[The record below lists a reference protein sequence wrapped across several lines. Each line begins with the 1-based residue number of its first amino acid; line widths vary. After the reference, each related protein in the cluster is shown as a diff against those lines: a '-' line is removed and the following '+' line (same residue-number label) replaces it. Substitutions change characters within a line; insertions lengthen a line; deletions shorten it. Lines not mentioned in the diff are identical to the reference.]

1 MLNMYEII
9 TQAEFR
15 DKMNELIL
23 ITKTN
28 ALYAL
33 DMVYPLLETNQDT
46 EALSYLNGQG
56 SLIDILYILQNNMTI
71 LQLDKLVPK
80 NNDMI
85 YFIDKFG
92 LPSKTTQEQ
101 YEMIVNDEIDETSSD
116 DDKKEIPYVDI
127 PDNPDN
133 DNMFI

>member
-1 MLNMYEII
+1 MYEII

-56 SLIDILYILQNNMTI
+56 SLIDILYILQNNITI

-80 NNDMI
+80 NNDMV
-85 YFIDKFG
+85 YFIDEFG

-101 YEMIVNDEIDETSSD
+101 YEMIVNDEISVDKDE
-116 DDKKEIPYVDI
+116 KKIPYVDV